1 MTQNKRGATRYIAP
15 LILLAL
21 ITMSAGKLIQ
31 LKMLEPSTTNGHVLQ
46 TTSGAATWDSLN
58 YYSLRNKPI
67 LSVGTSGQ
75 VLVSNGT
82 TYVPQSAPWVTGNMA
97 TANTS
102 QTANRTHAGGGFNWE
117 QSGLGA
123 YTVGANTVNFTGASQ
138 VGFSAPGGF
147 VVEATNTAG
156 LGLTTTDFY
165 FFTGAYAARTNLRT
179 TSTAVRTQ
187 YFPDASGTIWLSE
200 SFGSGTAGYV
210 WTKTASG
217 MGWQPAAGV
226 SLGTNTSV
234 GITVTS
240 GMISGGTVTIPAGQ
254 TPISSLPRLLYING
268 IKAPAAAYSVSGTNF
283 VVTNSSMPFSV
294 AAGDYAEMVFNY

>member
-21 ITMSAGKLIQ
+21 ITMSAGRLIQ

-58 YYSLRNKPI
+58 YYSLKNKPI

-82 TYVPQSAPWVTGNMA
+82 TYVPQSAPWATGNMA
-97 TANTS
+97 TANTT
-102 QTANRTHAGGGFNWE
+102 QTANRTHAGGGFNWI
-117 QSGLGA
+117 QSGISD
-123 YTVGANTVNFTGASQ
+123 YTLGANTITFTGTSQ
-138 VGFSAPGGF
+138 VGIGAAGGF
-147 VVEATNTAG
+147 VVEATSAAG
-156 LGLTTTDFY
+156 MGLNPTDFY
-165 FFTGAYAARTNLRT
+165 FFTGAYSARTNLRT
-179 TSTAVRTQ
+179 TSTAVRTIN
-187 YFPDASGTIWLSE
+187 FPDANGTVWLSE
-200 SFGSGTAGYV
+200 SFGSGTTGYV
-210 WTKTASG
+210 WTKTSG
-217 MGWQPAAGV
+217 GMAWQPAAGA

-234 GITVTS
+234 GVTVTG
-240 GMISGGTVTIPAGQ
+240 GMIAGGTVTIPAGQ

-268 IKAPAAAYSVSGTNF
+268 IKAPAAAYIVTGTNF
-283 VVTNSSMPFSV
+283 VVTNGSMPFPI